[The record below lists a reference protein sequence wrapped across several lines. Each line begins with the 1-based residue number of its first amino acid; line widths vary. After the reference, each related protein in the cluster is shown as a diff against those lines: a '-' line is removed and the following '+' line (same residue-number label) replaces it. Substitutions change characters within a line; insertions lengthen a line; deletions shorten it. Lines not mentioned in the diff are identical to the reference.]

1 METLTLRE
9 ALELYDILGKYI
21 PEADE
26 NEDMIEFIGKITH
39 NIRSSENHKDYIN
52 SIILMSKKEWKT
64 IKELNS
70 EEVLELFVEGL
81 SVNKISSLKIF
92 CDKIGFRNA

>member
-1 METLTLRE
+1 METLTLRK

-21 PEADE
+21 PEANE

-39 NIRSSENHKDYIN
+39 NIRASENHKDYIN